1 MKLKLVLIF
10 VIIATFLSSC
20 SKDEEEVALDY
31 GYDYAPLVIGNYSI
45 FQIDS
50 IYYDDFANRIDTF
63 HYQIKEVI
71 DSAIVLFDD
80 QNAFRLERFIRNNS
94 NENWKIKDVWTVY
107 RTKNQYVRI
116 EENQSIIR
124 LIFPVQANQRWDAN
138 SKNTLAAS
146 ETEITKIDVASLN
159 IFLNFNE
166 TATVVELNNKNL
178 IERQYIGEKYA
189 KGFGLIERRL
199 TDLRTQV
206 NGTIVSGLDSRQ
218 YLIESGVE

>member
-1 MKLKLVLIF
+1 MKQNLVIVF
-10 VIIATFLSSC
+10 VVIATVLGAC
-20 SKDEEEVALDY
+20 AKDEEKIALDY
-31 GYDYAPLVIGNYSI
+31 GYDFAPLTVGNYSV

-71 DSAIVLFDD
+71 DSAIVLFDG
-80 QNAFRLERFIRNNS
+80 QNAFRLERFIRQKS
-94 NENWKIKDVWTVY
+94 NENWKIKDVWIVY
-107 RTKNQYVRI
+107 KTKSQYVRV
-116 EENQSIIR
+116 EENQAIVR
-124 LIFPVQANQRWDAN
+124 LVFPVSTNQRWDAN
-138 SKNTLAAS
+138 SKNTLATT
-146 ETEITKIDVASLN
+146 ETEITKIDASSSTA
-159 IFLNFNE
+159 FFNFNE

-218 YLIESGVE
+218 YLIEFGVE